1 VSCQARQE
9 QLEQLA
15 FELGREARIDE
26 QREHLESCAD
36 CASHWALLQQLT
48 GDASSARPA
57 PLPPLLRAAVHER
70 AARALRATPSE
81 SIFRRNV
88 AAPLAFASLA
98 LPISVAV
105 VWLWSRGLAYLFEPW
120 LPAAVLTTLTILY
133 AASAALTLGG
143 LYGLLPFAVA
153 YANRNRLEAP

>member
-1 VSCQARQE
+1 M
-9 QLEQLA
+9 EQLA

-26 QREHLESCAD
+26 QREHLESCAE
-36 CASHWALLQQLT
+36 CASHWELLRQLIAE
-48 GDASSARPA
+48 ASSARPA
-57 PLPPLLRAAVHER
+57 PPSPMLRTAVRER
-70 AARALRATPSE
+70 ATRALRATPSQ
-81 SIFRRNV
+81 SIFRRDV

-120 LPAAVLTTLTILY
+120 LPATVLTALTILY